1 MRNTQFP
8 QLVKIMNERGETL
21 KDIAELLGYSQ
32 KSKSQISRRLT
43 GEIEFTISDVEILCE
58 HYNMDFWELFKRKE
72 N

>member
-21 KDIAELLGYSQ
+21 KDIAKILGYSQ
-32 KSKSQISRRLT
+32 NSKSQISRRLT